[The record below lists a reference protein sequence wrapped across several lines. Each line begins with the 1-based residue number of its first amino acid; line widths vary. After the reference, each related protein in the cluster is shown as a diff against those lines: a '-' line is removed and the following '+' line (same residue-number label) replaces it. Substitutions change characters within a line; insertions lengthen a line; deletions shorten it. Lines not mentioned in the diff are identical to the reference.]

1 MDEEV
6 RRRLD
11 LLAFWERHGS
21 AAATEHGG
29 VSIRTLYRWR
39 ATYRRRDAA
48 RLRPISRR
56 PHRTRK
62 REWPKA
68 VTDEIRCLRTE
79 HPNQG
84 KRKIHPLLL
93 RFCERR
99 GLRCPAVITIGRLT
113 ADAGGLR
120 AVPPRLDNRGRRKRP
135 RPQKPR
141 KPKGFRAQRP
151 GEVLAVDTVIAV
163 RDGVRRYLFARLDL
177 RSRFGPAV
185 ATPGMSS
192 RWARDFADLAFDL
205 FPGQVDR
212 VLSDNGSEYE
222 GQFADLLRARGIAL
236 LQLPEDAEDE
246 RPRGAVQPHRS
257 GEFLDYHEDLLWG
270 DEANLALLNRKLG
283 EWLLWY
289 NGERPHE
296 ALGQRT
302 PIAALAR
309 ERSMLDHLPD
319 RRRPESQNR
328 RHPLPTARPVAFG
341 HQRRKC
347 QIHWART
354 AP

>member
-1 MDEEV
+1 M
-6 RRRLD
+6 
-11 LLAFWERHGS
+11 
-21 AAATEHGG
+21 
-29 VSIRTLYRWR
+29 
-39 ATYRRRDAA
+39 
-48 RLRPISRR
+48 
-56 PHRTRK
+56 
-62 REWPKA
+62 
-68 VTDEIRCLRTE
+68 
-79 HPNQG
+79 
-84 KRKIHPLLL
+84 
-93 RFCERR
+93 
-99 GLRCPAVITIGRLT
+99 
-113 ADAGGLR
+113 
-120 AVPPRLDNRGRRKRP
+120 
-135 RPQKPR
+135 
-141 KPKGFRAQRP
+141 
-151 GEVLAVDTVIAV
+151 DTVIAV
-163 RDGVRRYLFARLDL
+163 RDGVRRYLFARLGL

-192 RWARDFADLAFDL
+192 RWGRDFADLAFDL

-302 PIAALAR
+302 PISALAR

-319 RRRPESQNR
+319 RRRTESQNR
-328 RHPLPTARPVAFG
+328 RHPLPTARPVGFG
-341 HQRRKC
+341 HQRKNAKSIGPV
-347 QIHWART
+347 QPLDST
-354 AP
+354 